1 MNNPLE
7 ITILANGRLQFNRS
21 FGSKNKDLLEILR
34 DVLSPEQYVQ
44 VEEFVQ
50 EADKIEVI
58 KGDRIL
64 CG

>member
-21 FGSKNKDLLEILR
+21 FGSKNKDLLAILKNI
-34 DVLSPEQYVQ
+34 LTPEQYKQ
-44 VEEFVQ
+44 AEEFVQ